1 MENESESKEC
11 MYIGKYDYME
21 KNVNRNQTE
30 KEMVENVNQTEEQI
44 AANVNQSR
52 TEREMGESGDRE
64 QTETIRGLTALQV
77 EERKEKGLWNRKAES
92 ATKTTKEIVKSNV
105 FTYFKKN
112 AAFFLCNRWIF

>member
-64 QTETIRGLTALQV
+64 QTETIRGLTAQQV

-92 ATKTTKEIVKSNV
+92 ATK
-105 FTYFKKN
+105 F
-112 AAFFLCNRWIF
+112 